1 MGTFVGENCNTAH
14 SHTPSTHEHVRTQHE
29 WAILAMLPQ
38 LIAALITSIFAPMTS
53 IITSLFTSAN
63 AVIAS
68 KVEALQVAEANLLD
82 LAKHKFSPPDL
93 EHEIEVFDTDIPRS
107 ALRISKTGVKCQ
119 INTVDSKDEHYIVH
133 GVKVVNKQSSSSA
146 SSSPLVILHGYMNGS
161 LYFYRNLLGLAKH
174 FSAIYSLDQL
184 GWGLSSRPDFDQVVP
199 SGEKSS
205 DGHCPIEASENFFV
219 ESLEAWRKA
228 HSIERMNLCGHSMG
242 GYLSVAYA
250 ERYPQH
256 VDRLILLSPVGVPEQ
271 DPENDPLS
279 KPDVPLRFKVLF
291 GTFRY
296 LWSRGT
302 TPGSFARSIPQSQ
315 ARNMID
321 KYVEGRLPQVTCSN
335 ERQVLGDYLFHSAML
350 PGSGEFSLNRILKP
364 GAYAR
369 KPMVSRIPNLNV
381 SNVSFAYG
389 QYDWMDSSGG
399 LEVQRRCEE
408 MRRSGKEA
416 PQVEVFG
423 VSKAGHMLQIENWE
437 ETNAAIILAAG
448 GRPDGSH
455 LPGRF
460 SDGIDEGRFFKGS
473 RFRSSK

>member
-1 MGTFVGENCNTAH
+1 
-14 SHTPSTHEHVRTQHE
+14 
-29 WAILAMLPQ
+29 MLSQ
-38 LIAALITSIFAPMTS
+38 LVAS
-53 IITSLFTSAN
+53 IITSIAASMTSILTNLFTSAN
-63 AVIAS
+63 ALIATR
-68 KVEALQVAEANLLD
+68 VESLRQTEADLLAV
-82 LAKHKFSPPDL
+82 AKHRFAPADL

-107 ALRISKTGVKCQ
+107 ALRLSKTDVKCQ
-119 INTVDSKDEHYIVH
+119 INTVNANAEHFVVH
-133 GVKVVNKQSSSSA
+133 GVKVTNPSSSSTDTA
-146 SSSPLVILHGYMNGS
+146 ASPLVILHGYMNGS

-174 FSAIYSLDQL
+174 FQAVYSLDQL
-184 GWGLSSRPDFDQVVP
+184 GWGLSSRPDFDRVVP
-199 SGEKSS
+199 AVADEKSGN
-205 DGHCPIEASENFFV
+205 DDICPIQASENFFV

-228 HSIERMNLCGHSMG
+228 NSIERMNLCGHSMG
-242 GYLSVAYA
+242 GYLGVAYA

-279 KPDVPLRFKVLF
+279 RPDIPLRFKALF

-296 LWSRGT
+296 LWARGT

-369 KPMVSRIPNLNV
+369 KPTVSRIPNLDV
-381 SNVSFAYG
+381 DHVSFVYG
-389 QYDWMDSSGG
+389 QYDWMDCSGG
-399 LEVQRRCEE
+399 LEVQRRCQE
-408 MRRSGKEA
+408 MHKTGSQV

-448 GRPDGSH
+448 GKPEEGSH

-460 SDGIDEGRFFKGS
+460 AEGVDEGMFFKGS